1 MTEQPSHPIRPWIGD
16 PPRTEP
22 PSLPGYVELSRERL
36 NMGPLTVVGFVLI
49 PLWWFIIVALV
60 AVVGGPTE
68 FSFSIG
74 LLALVY
80 AALIALVAVPVF
92 HELVHGI
99 AGMLVGVKPAYGV
112 GAGFAYTTFRE
123 PLGKWQYLAVGLAP
137 LAVLTVLSVLVA
149 ARWEA
154 IAPAAVFFAVINAA
168 GAIGDLWMSWRIL
181 RAPRSA
187 IFYDLADGF
196 SVLVPEGVT
205 RAG

>member
-1 MTEQPSHPIRPWIGD
+1 MTAETSRPIRPWIGD

-22 PSLPGYVELSRERL
+22 PELLGYVELSRERL
-36 NMGPLTVVGFVLI
+36 NMGPLTVLGFVLI
-49 PLWWFIIVALV
+49 PVWWYVIVALV
-60 AVVGGPTE
+60 VLAGGPE
-68 FSFSIG
+68 GSSFTINLKTFVFG
-74 LLALVY
+74 
-80 AALIALVAVPVF
+80 ALIALVAVPVL

-137 LAVLTVLSVLVA
+137 LVVLTVLAVFVA
-149 ARWEA
+149 ARWESVANAA
-154 IAPAAVFFAVINAA
+154 IFFAVINAA
-168 GAIGDLWMSWRIL
+168 GAIGDLWMSWRIV

-196 SVLVPEGVT
+196 AVLVPDGQSPT
-205 RAG
+205 S